1 MQWIVLVIIFL
12 HVKHEQ
18 VFINSISTM
27 DLNKIAKPNRWHRTD
42 GWTDWQTPIYSQLYF
57 EGIRCLNSKSA
68 LLFYN
73 AYKRYL
79 DLKLALPI
87 DFCYRT
93 FSVWGSD
100 RAYLGSSRTTPTNP
114 FPMPVWRGL
123 LPPWGT
129 LSGATMAVRRGC
141 YRTPHW
147 WNTSPNAQMVSGK
160 VWVPL
165 FLIHFYKYFDYPL

>member
-1 MQWIVLVIIFL
+1 MLVNIFL

-57 EGIRCLNSKSA
+57 GGIKCLNSKSA
-68 LLFYN
+68 LLFDN
-73 AYKRYL
+73 AYKWYL

-87 DFCYRT
+87 TFCYRT

-100 RAYLGSSRTTPTNP
+100 RAYRGSSRNTPINP

-123 LPPWGT
+123 LPRGERYQEPLRQWGGGVTEHHAGGTQVQT
-129 LSGATMAVRRGC
+129 LQWCLVRF
-141 YRTPHW
+141 W
-147 WNTSPNAQMVSGK
+147 
-160 VWVPL
+160 
-165 FLIHFYKYFDYPL
+165 FLCF